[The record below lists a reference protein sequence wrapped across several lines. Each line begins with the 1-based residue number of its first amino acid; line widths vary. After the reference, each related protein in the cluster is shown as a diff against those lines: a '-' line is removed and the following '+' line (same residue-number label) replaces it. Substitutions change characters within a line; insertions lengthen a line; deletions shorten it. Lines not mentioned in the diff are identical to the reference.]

1 MEDLGANKYI
11 IPDFSCIRLES
22 LHESL
27 WPRNRNSRLF
37 STALTGNMQALSFSR
52 QMIQGWN
59 SHGMISKHLRLDQTI
74 SGATVFKSSCI
85 NLFSAWLEEW
95 NSSIFLFGWSD
106 GMNQITYILNSIKHG
121 AHMSYSFLF
130 VLRLVFL
137 VHARSLILAS
147 LVLASGNLHSHIRPR
162 AHCSLGRRTSHKC
175 GHRISC

>member
-1 MEDLGANKYI
+1 MGWASGHHRNYCRGKDGTESKNCWEKWCETVWRILGANKYI

-85 NLFSAWLEEW
+85 NLFSAWLEGW
-95 NSSIFLFGWSD
+95 NSSIFFVWLEWWDESD
-106 GMNQITYILNSIKHG
+106 NI
-121 AHMSYSFLF
+121 YS
-130 VLRLVFL
+130 
-137 VHARSLILAS
+137 
-147 LVLASGNLHSHIRPR
+147 
-162 AHCSLGRRTSHKC
+162 
-175 GHRISC
+175 